1 MKKIISII
9 LVILWMSFIFIMS
22 NFPSV
27 TSDAQSGFFVTLL
40 SNLFNIDNINILTLI
55 IRKTA
60 HLFEYFVL
68 GILVFCMLKSFNIK
82 KLILF
87 SGLTCILYSVSDE
100 IHQMFVVGRSCELR
114 DMLIDSLGSIL
125 GIIII
130 YYIIKLINIKKQG
143 SDINEK

>member
-1 MKKIISII
+1 
-9 LVILWMSFIFIMS
+9 MS
-22 NFPSV
+22 NFPSG

-40 SNLFNIDNINILTLI
+40 SNLFNIDNLNILTLI

-130 YYIIKLINIKKQG
+130 NRTNVDTIDLLGWSWGTVTGTLAQ
-143 SDINEK
+143 EKCSEMIDKFVL